1 MYKLHTLLEC
11 VDMGYKR
18 TGKPY
23 HESEHY
29 ADGKSL
35 KSLARYL
42 CSMAKP
48 EGSKAVMV
56 DMCRICESKCQYGKR
71 YVRLY
76 DAAAAEKKQVP
87 AKRKA
92 TNKPKQKPAQ
102 REPETEDHM
111 VAMTNAELQRQ
122 VFEDEIK
129 ALTEKLEAQT
139 QECAKMDRSMKLM
152 DVLILEYR
160 EGEEKLTA
168 RAEAAEAKCAKLEKQ
183 LAEADN
189 RYAELESIKDEYDR
203 ACMKERQL
211 VAKLTE
217 DNEALLRTVCE
228 QTALIENANEAE
240 REARREVSRL
250 MEKILSLKVWILHR
264 LYPEIAEI

>member
-71 YVRLY
+71 YVRMY
-76 DAAAAEKKQVP
+76 DAAAAENKQEP

-92 TNKPKQKPAQ
+92 ASKPKPAA
-102 REPETEDHM
+102 REPETEEHM
-111 VAMTNAELQRQ
+111 VAITNAELQRQ

-129 ALTEKLEAQT
+129 CLTEKLEAQI
-139 QECAKMDRSMKLM
+139 QECAKMERSMKLT
-152 DVLILEYR
+152 DVLIHEYR
-160 EGEEKLTA
+160 EAEEKLKA
-168 RAEAAEAKCAKLEKQ
+168 RAEAAEARITELMNE
-183 LAEADN
+183 LGEADA
-189 RYAELESIKDEYDR
+189 RYAELEAIKDGYDR
-203 ACMKERQL
+203 ACTKERQM
-211 VAKLTE
+211 VAKLAD
-217 DNEALLRTVCE
+217 DNEELLRNMCE
-228 QTALIENANEAE
+228 QAAKLETANENE
-240 REARREVSRL
+240 REANREVSRL
-250 MEKILSLKVWILHR
+250 MEQIISLKVWILHR